1 MTPETEITLSYP
13 GTDAADVE
21 TTWGA
26 FTADNADD
34 ADMIADVAA
43 QIAEHNYAQIG
54 GGASPTIWV
63 FA

>member
-13 GTDAADVE
+13 GTDAPDCE

-26 FTADNADD
+26 FTTDNADD
-34 ADMIADVAA
+34 ADMIADVLA

-54 GGASPTIWV
+54 GGAAATVWV